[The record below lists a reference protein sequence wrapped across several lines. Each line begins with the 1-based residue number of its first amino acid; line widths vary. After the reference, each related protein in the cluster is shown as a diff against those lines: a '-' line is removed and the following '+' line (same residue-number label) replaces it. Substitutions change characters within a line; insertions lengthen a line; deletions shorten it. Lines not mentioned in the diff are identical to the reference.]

1 MSIVNRRNA
10 ILGWSVW
17 QVGKMTAKRK
27 AKQALEPEGST
38 RPSKRAAIAG
48 FAALAGGA
56 FLFWRRRSGNGKDA
70 KP

>member
-1 MSIVNRRNA
+1 MTILNKRNA

-27 AKQALEPEGST
+27 AKQALEPETAT
-38 RPSKRAAIAG
+38 RPRKRAAVAG
-48 FAALAGGA
+48 LAALAGGA
-56 FLFWRRRSGNGKDA
+56 LLFWRRRSGSGKDA

>member
-1 MSIVNRRNA
+1 
-10 ILGWSVW
+10 
-17 QVGKMTAKRK
+17 MTAKRK